1 MFKFME
7 KFEYVYKMYNGF
19 TISKIVD
26 ELNIMGKDGWE
37 LISNMKDEIG
47 RTRYIFKRKI
57 IE

>member
-1 MFKFME
+1 ME

-57 IE
+57 IEN